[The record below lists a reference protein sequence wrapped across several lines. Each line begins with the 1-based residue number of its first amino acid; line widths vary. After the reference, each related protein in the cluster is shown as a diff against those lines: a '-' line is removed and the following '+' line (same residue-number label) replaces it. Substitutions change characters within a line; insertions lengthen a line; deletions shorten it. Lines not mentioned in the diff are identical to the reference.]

1 MHAQLAHSHS
11 MLAAL
16 CILARHLVSCLA
28 VFLPV
33 CLQSMVF
40 LLNTSTLSSLAGA
53 TLHMAF
59 ITVLHTVR
67 MPVLHTLPM
76 LRRPT
81 EIVKLP
87 PVPQKLKR
95 DPLGR
100 NAAAAAASAAK
111 AAKKNAK
118 RAAARQRKLEQEQGM
133 ADGAP
138 AAQAAPEA
146 GSDAGESEDEE
157 EEEWEVWD
165 DGAQQESWLGVGGAD
180 RTVQAIDSSS
190 GHEDDVGGF
199 RQAWEG
205 VDAAAAAV
213 TSDVSGLTWG
223 AAEFSSSPDDS
234 PSSIAGGHLG
244 AFSRHTPHEEAAP
257 AHTYDP
263 TARVGSTGQA
273 SYVPAAAAPAPTAYP
288 AAGGYEQLN
297 AGFSNLGTVTA
308 APPAA
313 AVATYLQQQQQHV
326 SQHSS
331 GLSAVAAALQK
342 SASGPEVAQHAAAQ
356 GYHLQAADTHSSTQ
370 QPAWLAN
377 TTPAAPPAAPSN
389 MAACQPAMQ
398 YAAGQYN
405 AAQQAPATATAAG
418 TTGMCQPAH
427 AAAALYQAPI
437 AAVPQQQ
444 QQQGYG
450 ATYSTAGIS
459 SASRVHPYMHSACS
473 NSGAH
478 YPAAT
483 STVPQ
488 ASAASW
494 APQQQQYAATHAP
507 AASTGVS
514 LTQGYQAS
522 LPPASAACP
531 ATYPMETAAGSKQ
544 MPQQQ
549 YPGSQPVYGATG
561 GVYGATWGAQA
572 YVGAAATGRGA
583 QDVEDD
589 NLDDLLALLG
599 VDM

>member
-1 MHAQLAHSHS
+1 
-11 MLAAL
+11 
-16 CILARHLVSCLA
+16 
-28 VFLPV
+28 
-33 CLQSMVF
+33 MVF

-59 ITVLHTVR
+59 VTVLHTVR

-87 PVPQKLKR
+87 PVPEKLKR

-118 RAAARQRKLEQEQGM
+118 RASARQRKLEQEQGM

-146 GSDAGESEDEE
+146 GSDAGESEDKE

-165 DGAQQESWLGVGGAD
+165 DGGQQESWLGVGGAD

-190 GHEDDVGGF
+190 GHEDDVGGL

-244 AFSRHTPHEEAAP
+244 AFSRHTPHEESAP

-263 TARVGSTGQA
+263 TAGLGSTGQA
-273 SYVPAAAAPAPTAYP
+273 SYAPAAAAPAPTAYP

-313 AVATYLQQQQQHV
+313 AVATYLQQQQHV

-342 SASGPEVAQHAAAQ
+342 SASGPQVAQHAAAQ

-444 QQQGYG
+444 QQQQGYG

-459 SASRVHPYMHSACS
+459 SASRVHPYMHSGS

-572 YVGAAATGRGA
+572 YVEAAATGRGA

>member
-59 ITVLHTVR
+59 VTVLHTVR

-87 PVPQKLKR
+87 PVPEKLKR

-118 RAAARQRKLEQEQGM
+118 RASARQRKLEQEQGM

-146 GSDAGESEDEE
+146 GSDAGESEDKE

-165 DGAQQESWLGVGGAD
+165 DGGQQESWLGVGGAD

-190 GHEDDVGGF
+190 GHEDDVGGL

-244 AFSRHTPHEEAAP
+244 AFSRHTPHEESAP

-263 TARVGSTGQA
+263 TAGLGSTGQA
-273 SYVPAAAAPAPTAYP
+273 SYAPAAAAPAPTAYP

-313 AVATYLQQQQQHV
+313 AVATYLQQQQHV

-342 SASGPEVAQHAAAQ
+342 SASGPQVAQHAAAQ

-444 QQQGYG
+444 QQQQGYG

-459 SASRVHPYMHSACS
+459 SASRVHPYMHSGS

-572 YVGAAATGRGA
+572 YVEAAATGRGA